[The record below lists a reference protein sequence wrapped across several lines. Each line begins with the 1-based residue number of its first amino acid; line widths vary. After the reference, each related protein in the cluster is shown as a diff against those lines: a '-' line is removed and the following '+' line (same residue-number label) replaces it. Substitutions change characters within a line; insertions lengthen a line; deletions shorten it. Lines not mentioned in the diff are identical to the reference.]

1 MIRPVPEDTITLRP
15 RQASDAD
22 VPSSDLAI
30 AGRSAAQPVA
40 GVVLEAAFECDGRFV
55 LFLTDDIPFEE
66 SLRIHLLGAD
76 LQLLDSAT
84 LGSMYSTGR
93 FELLGLQQ
101 PGTVRFRFFGDTDW
115 VVEVLDAPASRMPF
129 FGDPRGVHRP
139 FGFVRHFKVHGD
151 PQPERSG

>member
-22 VPSSDLAI
+22 APSSDLAI
-30 AGRSAAQPVA
+30 AGRTAAQPVA
-40 GVVLEAAFECDGRFV
+40 GVVLEAAFECAGRTL

-66 SLRIHLLGAD
+66 SLRIHLLDAD
-76 LQLLDSAT
+76 LHLLDSAT

-101 PGTVRFRFFGDTDW
+101 PRTVKFRFFGDTDW
-115 VVEVLDAPASRMPF
+115 AVELLDAPASRMPF
-129 FGDPRGVHRP
+129 FGDPRGVQRP